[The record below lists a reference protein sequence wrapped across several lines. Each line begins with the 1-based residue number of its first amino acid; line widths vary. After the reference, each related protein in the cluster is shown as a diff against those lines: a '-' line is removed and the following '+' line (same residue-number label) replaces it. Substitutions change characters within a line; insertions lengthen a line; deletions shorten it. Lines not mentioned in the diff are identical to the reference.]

1 MAISAVRCAVIL
13 EGDYLQTKR
22 PPTEIVCKGYDAP
35 YPSGRFQGS
44 MPKGAIFGPVELVLR
59 TTRYTTVLVDG
70 WWINVIEW
78 YTPVEVITQAQL
90 ERAAEKYNQEL
101 RAKGANKRRKC
112 DRVWRKPDH
121 FAYVVQ
127 RAVVNA
133 WYQRGWM
140 DSVSAS
146 RREALDAAGDR
157 DEDRILWI

>member
-44 MPKGAIFGPVELVLR
+44 MPQGAIFGPVESVLR

-70 WWINVIEW
+70 WWINVIAW
-78 YTPVEVITQAQL
+78 Y
-90 ERAAEKYNQEL
+90 
-101 RAKGANKRRKC
+101 KR
-112 DRVWRKPDH
+112 DRVWQRGGCVRCAAYRADH

-133 WYQRGWM
+133 WYQRGRM

>member
-35 YPSGRFQGS
+35 YPRGLFQGS
-44 MPKGAIFGPVELVLR
+44 MPQGAIFGPVESVLR

-70 WWINVIEW
+70 WWINVIDW
-78 YTPVEVITQAQL
+78 NKCIYTI
-90 ERAAEKYNQEL
+90 Y
-101 RAKGANKRRKC
+101 G
-112 DRVWRKPDH
+112 KPDH

-146 RREALDAAGDR
+146 RRDFLDAAGDL
-157 DEDRILWI
+157 DEDRLLWI